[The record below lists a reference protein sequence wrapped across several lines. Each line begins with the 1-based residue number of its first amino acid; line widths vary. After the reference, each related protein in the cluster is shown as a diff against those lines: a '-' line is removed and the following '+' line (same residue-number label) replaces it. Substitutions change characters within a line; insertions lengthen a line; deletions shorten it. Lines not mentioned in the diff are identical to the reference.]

1 MKHSIIKFISRILIS
16 LLLLGIVPI
25 PGATGHTST
34 VLAQSKKK
42 KKKKKKSSSKKKSS
56 KKKKSASKK
65 KKKSARK
72 KKSSSKKKSSKKN
85 KSASKPTNSINTVA
99 MADELYSLTGQLE
112 ASNKE
117 LARATRYLYTD
128 ESKKKVI
135 AIESRPFFSTKDYE
149 SEAQRN
155 PNNIQVQRRLG
166 LHYES
171 KRDFESAKDVYLTQ
185 ITRYPQNPDAHYFL
199 GALYA
204 TIGEYQKAQ
213 WSFDEALDLDSNHK
227 ATIETM
233 SLFGQTQ
240 EERAFSKGVLLK
252 SSQKNPDGP
261 ANKLN
266 IIRDRLNQGNYAE
279 ALHLAQDAQEKFP
292 THNGFVF
299 LAGKAQEK
307 MGNYDDAKSNYQRSI
322 KLNAKEKESH
332 VALANLYFEQGKY
345 VYAALSY
352 SDVVYVNPEDQDARY
367 MQGLSYFNAK
377 EWGRA
382 AAAWEDLLV
391 YAPNNALVRNLL
403 PQTYYVLAVENNR
416 LGNPA
421 LGRRSFQNALSV
433 NTNSHEWLPGA
444 MATLGKYYRE
454 KRMYKESLSAYQEV
468 LELRPNDANGYLGM
482 GVTYWK
488 MNEKQLAKASWQ
500 RTLEIDP
507 ENNEAK
513 SWLVLSAR

>member
-1 MKHSIIKFISRILIS
+1 M
-16 LLLLGIVPI
+16 
-25 PGATGHTST
+25 
-34 VLAQSKKK
+34 
-42 KKKKKKSSSKKKSS
+42 
-56 KKKKSASKK
+56 
-65 KKKSARK
+65 
-72 KKSSSKKKSSKKN
+72 
-85 KSASKPTNSINTVA
+85 
-99 MADELYSLTGQLE
+99 E
-112 ASNKE
+112 
-117 LARATRYLYTD
+117 
-128 ESKKKVI
+128 
-135 AIESRPFFSTKDYE
+135 
-149 SEAQRN
+149 
-155 PNNIQVQRRLG
+155 
-166 LHYES
+166 
-171 KRDFESAKDVYLTQ
+171 
-185 ITRYPQNPDAHYFL
+185 
-199 GALYA
+199 
-204 TIGEYQKAQ
+204 
-213 WSFDEALDLDSNHK
+213 
-227 ATIETM
+227 
-233 SLFGQTQ
+233 
-240 EERAFSKGVLLK
+240 
-252 SSQKNPDGP
+252 
-261 ANKLN
+261 
-266 IIRDRLNQGNYAE
+266 
-279 ALHLAQDAQEKFP
+279 
-292 THNGFVF
+292 
-299 LAGKAQEK
+299 
-307 MGNYDDAKSNYQRSI
+307 
-322 KLNAKEKESH
+322 
-332 VALANLYFEQGKY
+332 Y